1 MQSKTLNLLKR
12 LFNKLPKKR
21 KISLVSIL
29 PLAIITGLTDVLVVG
44 IVARLFSAVIG
55 KQNRPSI
62 PYSEF
67 ISTDPLTKVL
77 ILIAIYI
84 ITNWLASFFRLL
96 LRGFQERLRAQIFL
110 DLSEIAQR
118 NILHQQYEF
127 FLTQDSENLSSKI
140 LLNIS
145 RVSEKLIK
153 PILQIVSGFFIVS
166 FIFIAILSFAKLTSF
181 YLIISLV
188 LGYFF
193 ISIIVTPII
202 RKATKQRIILES
214 KIDNVM
220 TESIRTIT
228 DLHLTGSERFFEDK
242 YLQAGKKAFPYLWRA
257 ETFPEFPRALIE
269 PFGITLI
276 FSIGLFSLISNKNP
290 TNFLELVPFLATVA
304 VASLK
309 LTPPLQDLFRG
320 ITDLRAGIPDLE
332 EALKILEL
340 KKSRPLYLKRKNKNK
355 FFEPKNYIK
364 LKAISYSYPDSSQ
377 ISLENINIEVK
388 VGSKIAF
395 VGKTGSGKTTT
406 ANILLGLLR
415 PSEGEIILD
424 NEILKD
430 ENIFNWQSLCSY
442 VPQSINLLNSD
453 IKANIAY
460 GQNYDDIFEKK
471 LNESIEAAQLKDL
484 INDLPNG
491 LKTQVG
497 DNGIRLSGG
506 QRQRIAI
513 ARAFYRNTKLLVL
526 DEATSA
532 LDNTTEAELLE
543 AINVINNKL
552 TIIIIAHRI
561 NTVKNCD
568 CIYEF
573 EDGKIKAF
581 GNFNDL
587 KNNSE
592 SFSEMTDKEGLRNK
606 KYFEE

>member
-460 GQNYDDIFEKK
+460 GQNYDDIIEKK

>member
-12 LFNKLPKKR
+12 LFRKLPKER
-21 KISLVSIL
+21 KISLISIF
-29 PLAIITGLTDVLVVG
+29 PIAIVTGLTDVLVVG
-44 IVARLFSAVIG
+44 IVSRLFTAVVG
-55 KQNRPSI
+55 KENKPSI
-62 PYSEF
+62 PFSE
-67 ISTDPLTKVL
+67 IVSTDPLTKIL
-77 ILIAIYI
+77 ILIFIYI
-84 ITNWLASFFRLL
+84 ITNWLASFLRLI

-110 DLSEIAQR
+110 DLSEIAQH
-118 NILHQQYEF
+118 NILRQNYEF
-127 FLTQDSENLSSKI
+127 FLTDDSENLSSKI

-166 FIFIAILSFAKLTSF
+166 FIFIAVLSFAKSTSF

-188 LGYFF
+188 LGYLF
-193 ISIIVTPII
+193 ISMIVTPII

-214 KIDNVM
+214 EIETVM
-220 TESIRTIT
+220 TESIRTIA
-228 DLHLTGSERFFEDK
+228 DLQLTGSEKYFEDK
-242 YLQAGKKAFPYLWRA
+242 YLKAGKKAFPFLWRA

-340 KKSRPLYLKRKNKNK
+340 KKVRNCHNQSQLKLLV
-355 FFEPKNYIK
+355 PKKEIRLQSVSYIYPYSDQRAIEDLN
-364 LKAISYSYPDSSQ
+364 LKIK
-377 ISLENINIEVK
+377 I
-388 VGSKIAF
+388 GSKIAF

-406 ANILLGLLR
+406 ANLILGLLK
-415 PSEGEIILD
+415 PSSGNFLLD
-424 NEILKD
+424 GKVLKE

-442 VPQSINLLNSD
+442 VPQSINLLNND

-460 GQNYDDIFEKK
+460 GQNYKEISEDK
-471 LNESIEAAQLKDL
+471 LNASIKAAQLKDL
-484 INDLPNG
+484 INDLPYG
-491 LKTQVG
+491 LRTQVG

-506 QRQRIAI
+506 QRQRIAL
-513 ARAFYRNTKLLVL
+513 ARAFYRNTRLLVL

-532 LDNTTEAELLE
+532 LDNNTEADLLQ
-543 AINVINNKL
+543 ALHLMKKKL

-561 NTVKNCD
+561 NTIRNCD
-568 CIYEF
+568 FIYEF
-573 EDGKIKAF
+573 ENGKIKAY
-581 GNFNDL
+581 GNFIDL
-587 KNNSE
+587 RNNSE
-592 SFSEMTDKEGLRNK
+592 SFRDMVNKE
-606 KYFEE
+606 E